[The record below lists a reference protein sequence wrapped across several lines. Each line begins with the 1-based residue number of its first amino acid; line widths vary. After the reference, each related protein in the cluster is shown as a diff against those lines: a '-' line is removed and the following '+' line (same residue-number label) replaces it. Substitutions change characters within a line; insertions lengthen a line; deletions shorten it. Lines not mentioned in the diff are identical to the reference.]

1 MSTNWNKKDDI
12 QKTFQELLTPASY
25 EEKIEDEARLIM
37 ARFLSEVEKKYK
49 EKGWRRKDLAKKIG
63 TSPSYMTQLFRG
75 TKLINLEMIAK
86 MQDALNIKF
95 NIQSVDL
102 DKESSLENH
111 ESSYLNHKIM
121 EQEGIWV
128 YKPFTEES
136 EETEIDDDLS
146 LEDDNHLIVA

>member
-1 MSTNWNKKDDI
+1 MSTNWNNKDNI
-12 QKTFQELLTPASY
+12 EKAFQEILTPASY

-63 TSPSYMTQLFRG
+63 TSPSYITQLFRG

-95 NIQSVDL
+95 NIQSMDL
-102 DKESSLENH
+102 DKESALEDH

-121 EQEGIWV
+121 EQEGMWV
-128 YKPFTEES
+128 YKPFPEES
-136 EETEIDDDLS
+136 KDTEIDDDLS
-146 LEDDNHLIVA
+146 FEDDNYLIVA

>member
-12 QKTFQELLTPASY
+12 QKAFQELLTPASY
-25 EEKIEDEARLIM
+25 EEKIKDEARLIM

-102 DKESSLENH
+102 DKKSALEDH
-111 ESSYLNHKIM
+111 ESSYLNYKIM
-121 EQEGIWV
+121 EQESMWV
-128 YKPFTEES
+128 YKPFPEES
-136 EETEIDDDLS
+136 KETEIDDDLS
-146 LEDDNHLIVA
+146 FEDDNYLIVA